1 MYNLRVVRDFLGR
14 TQKALKKKKNPEKLI
29 KLTSFRIK
37 YFCSLENIVK
47 KRKRQ
52 VIEWEE
58 YFQYIYLTINLY
70 PVYIKNPLQISN
82 DKDLNTYF
90 MK

>member
-1 MYNLRVVRDFLGR
+1 M
-14 TQKALKKKKNPEKLI
+14 
-29 KLTSFRIK
+29 
-37 YFCSLENIVK
+37 ENIVK
-47 KRKRQ
+47 KMKGQ

-58 YFQYIYLTINLY
+58 YFQYIYLTTNLY
-70 PVYIKNPLQISN
+70 LIKNPLHIGN

>member
-1 MYNLRVVRDFLGR
+1 M
-14 TQKALKKKKNPEKLI
+14 
-29 KLTSFRIK
+29 TSFRIK

-47 KRKRQ
+47 KMKGQ

-58 YFQYIYLTINLY
+58 YFQYIYLTTNLY
-70 PVYIKNPLQISN
+70 LEYIKNPLHIGN
-82 DKDLNTYF
+82 GKDLNTYF

>member
-1 MYNLRVVRDFLGR
+1 MKG
-14 TQKALKKKKNPEKLI
+14 
-29 KLTSFRIK
+29 
-37 YFCSLENIVK
+37 
-47 KRKRQ
+47 Q

-58 YFQYIYLTINLY
+58 YFQYIYLTTNLY
-70 PVYIKNPLQISN
+70 LEYIKNPLQISN

>member
-14 TQKALKKKKNPEKLI
+14 TQKALKKENPEKLI
-29 KLTSFRIK
+29 KFTSFRIK
-37 YFCSLENIVK
+37 YFCSLEKIVK
-47 KRKRQ
+47 KTKRR

-58 YFQYIYLTINLY
+58 YFQYIYLTTSLY